1 MATSFALIL
10 YQNMLFGEGLE
21 SILVKHDFLVR
32 KYPIP
37 KNDKDQLSVNQNP
50 DILILE
56 FNWPCQNLDQFIV
69 NSKLIQKDRIKTI
82 LVTNIVNK
90 YILRLIRNEKIHGIV
105 LKCSDA
111 EELIFALKQVA
122 DDRKYYSSLVA
133 NLIFSDASD
142 SEEVRISKREKQIL
156 TLLAEMKTTAEIAD
170 NLSISPSTVKT
181 HRRNL
186 LQKFKVKSLLC
197 LLRLACRQNLLNEDA
212 DYCGCCYK
220 RFIGQLN

>member
-21 SILVKHDFLVR
+21 SILVRHDFSVR
-32 KYPIP
+32 KYPISQS
-37 KNDKDQLSVNQNP
+37 NKDLISTHPNP

-56 FNWPCQNLDQFIV
+56 FNWPCQNLDQFIR
-69 NSKLIQKDRIKTI
+69 NNEMIHDSSIKTL
-82 LVTNIVNK
+82 LVTNMVNK
-90 YILRLIRNEKIHGIV
+90 YILRLIRHEKIQGIV

-122 DDRKYYSSLVA
+122 DDKKYYSSLVA
-133 NLIFSDASD
+133 NLIFNDSSDM
-142 SEEVRISKREKQIL
+142 EEVRISKREKQIL
-156 TLLAEMKTTAEIAD
+156 TLLAEMKTTSEIAD
-170 NLSISPSTVKT
+170 DLSISPSTVKT

-186 LQKFKVKSLLC
+186 LQKFKAKSLLC
-197 LLRLACRQNLLNEDA
+197 LLRLACRQNLLSEET

-220 RFIGQLN
+220 KFIGQLN